1 MELERARAVLRPR
14 TPWEGV
20 DLGFA
25 LARTWFLPLWGLWWL
40 TALPLTLITA
50 PWLPDR
56 PDLWLI
62 LVWWCK
68 PLFEAL
74 PLLWLA
80 AAIFGTAPPLTPVTW
95 RPRALWRSLSGL
107 IRPGQPARLLPY
119 LLWRRLAPSRSLDLP
134 VSLLEGLRGRG
145 LRERRRVLHGGDG
158 TGAWLTL
165 VCVHLEMILGLGA
178 VLTLFFLVP
187 EGLPRID
194 LEDALLAPGSWAYWT
209 SCLLSLLAMSIMA
222 PFYLAGGFAL
232 YLTRRTQLEAWDLE
246 LVFRRAR
253 SKSETAPAFPI
264 GPPSLAVSMPARPPA
279 GHPAESIAGRDRG
292 RHLTLGLY
300 LTLAALLAAPHG
312 PAQAQNI
319 PDAAQAR
326 ALIAEVLA
334 GPDFGSRRQV
344 EGWVYVGDR
353 TDPED
358 PNNLKAPLWLRD
370 LARLISTAATP
381 IQWALAL
388 TAAVLLAL
396 LLHRILRDLPA
407 VPWTRRRRRA
417 PAAGP
422 WDQDPQ
428 RGHRG

>member
-1 MELERARAVLRPR
+1 
-14 TPWEGV
+14 
-20 DLGFA
+20 
-25 LARTWFLPLWGLWWL
+25 
-40 TALPLTLITA
+40 
-50 PWLPDR
+50 
-56 PDLWLI
+56 
-62 LVWWCK
+62 
-68 PLFEAL
+68 
-74 PLLWLA
+74 
-80 AAIFGTAPPLTPVTW
+80 
-95 RPRALWRSLSGL
+95 
-107 IRPGQPARLLPY
+107 
-119 LLWRRLAPSRSLDLP
+119 
-134 VSLLEGLRGRG
+134 VSLLEGLRGRD

-253 SKSETAPAFPI
+253 TQASPRAAPISSRRRQGQPMI
-264 GPPSLAVSMPARPPA
+264 
-279 GHPAESIAGRDRG
+279 
-292 RHLTLGLY
+292 LGLC
-300 LTLAALLAAPHG
+300 LTLACLLAAPPG
-312 PAQAQNI
+312 PAQAQDI

-344 EGWVYVGDR
+344 EGWVYVGDQ

-358 PNNLKAPLWLRD
+358 PANLKAPLWLRD
-370 LARLISTAATP
+370 LARLIAAAATP

-388 TAAVLLAL
+388 AAAVLLAL

-407 VPWTRRRRRA
+407 VPWTRRRQRTSAPVQALGTAEPQLPLPQDILEAVRAQLAAGETRAALALLYRGAIRRLLDLGIRIPSGATEGDCLKAAAGARPPAETDYLRRLTGLWLGLAYAHREVATAEVEDLLRCWGDSWPGLPSIPGA
-417 PAAGP
+417 PAA
-422 WDQDPQ
+422 DPG
-428 RGHRG
+428 RTTCAGRSGGD